1 MGQGHSCVPG
11 STVEASLA
19 GAPAWMREC
28 YAAISRELRRC
39 GPVHEDAVRV
49 GVFLKTDR
57 KLAEFR
63 PRAKTVRLTLWLP
76 GPVEHPRLL
85 PLAEPMAARVYHH
98 FTLRSID
105 DLDEELLE
113 LVGEAYD
120 FATDSG

>member
-1 MGQGHSCVPG
+1 
-11 STVEASLA
+11 VEASLA
-19 GAPAWMREC
+19 GAPQWMRDC
-28 YAAISRELRRC
+28 YQAICEELRRC
-39 GPVHEDAVRV
+39 GPVHEDAVGV

-85 PLAEPMAARVYHH
+85 PISEPAAARVYHN
-98 FTLRSID
+98 FTLRSVE
-105 DLDEELLE
+105 DLDEDLLE

-120 FATDSG
+120 FATDDSG

>member
-1 MGQGHSCVPG
+1 VPG

-19 GAPAWMREC
+19 GAPPWMRDC
-28 YAAISRELRRC
+28 YDAISEELRRC
-39 GPVHEDAVRV
+39 GPVHEDAVGV

-85 PLAEPMAARVYHH
+85 PIPDPMAARVMHH
-98 FTLRSID
+98 FTLRSVE
-105 DLDEELLE
+105 DLDQELLE

-120 FATDSG
+120 FATDDSG